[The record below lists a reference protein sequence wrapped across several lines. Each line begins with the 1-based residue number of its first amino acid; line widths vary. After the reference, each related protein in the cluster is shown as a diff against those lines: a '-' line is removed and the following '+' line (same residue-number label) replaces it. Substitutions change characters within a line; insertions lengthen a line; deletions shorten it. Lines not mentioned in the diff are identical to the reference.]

1 MHTQAR
7 WNKLS
12 GSGRALITRIV
23 AERLRSPL
31 GLSKRETARLE
42 RRKGA
47 RK

>member
-1 MHTQAR
+1 MKTQAR

-12 GSGRALITRIV
+12 GSGRAKIAQIV

-31 GLSKRETARLE
+31 GLSKREAGRLE
-42 RRKGA
+42 RRKA

>member
-1 MHTQAR
+1 MQTQAR

-23 AERLRSPL
+23 AERHRSPL
-31 GLSKRETARLE
+31 GLSKKETARLE
-42 RRKGA
+42 KRRA

>member
-12 GSGRALITRIV
+12 GSGRALIARIV
-23 AERLRSPL
+23 AERLRSPW
-31 GLSKRETARLE
+31 GLSKRETARFE
-42 RRKGA
+42 KRRA

>member
-1 MHTQAR
+1 MHMQAR

-12 GSGRALITRIV
+12 GSGRAKIAQIV

-31 GLSKRETARLE
+31 GLSKKETARLE
-42 RRKGA
+42 KRRA